1 MATNDT
7 GANKPTDRG
16 TADPQTPTER
26 PWETDWSNLKRRR
39 EKAVDALP
47 ESIIIARKSR
57 HLARKRDITT
67 NRAAR
72 ILSNNEID
80 IPDEVVL

>member
-1 MATNDT
+1 MEDNSTT
-7 GANKPTDRG
+7 GLKPDDSCIVR
-16 TADPQTPTER
+16 
-26 PWETDWSNLKRRR
+26 WETDWSNLKRRR
-39 EKAVDALP
+39 EEGVDAVAETVLT
-47 ESIIIARKSR
+47 ARKSR
-57 HLARKRDITT
+57 HLARKRDIST

>member
-1 MATNDT
+1 MS
-7 GANKPTDRG
+7 KPASPDDA
-16 TADPQTPTER
+16 TADPQQINREPR
-26 PWETDWSNLKRRR
+26 WEAEWRNEKRRR
-39 EKAVDALP
+39 QKGVDALP